1 MAYLNKNYQKEW
13 REKNKDRIKKYTEDH
28 KDDFKKYLK
37 ENVEHVNERL
47 AGWRNRNPE
56 KVRSYRLRR
65 YGISL
70 EEYEKMHKEQNG
82 LCAICMQPETRI
94 FKGSATSLAVD
105 HNHVTGQNRGLLCW
119 RCNTCIGRLEEDPGL
134 LRAAANYLEKY
145 KQ

>member
-56 KVRSYRLRR
+56 K
-65 YGISL
+65 
-70 EEYEKMHKEQNG
+70 
-82 LCAICMQPETRI
+82 
-94 FKGSATSLAVD
+94 
-105 HNHVTGQNRGLLCW
+105 
-119 RCNTCIGRLEEDPGL
+119 
-134 LRAAANYLEKY
+134 
-145 KQ
+145 